1 MPILIQH
8 FMMKKTF
15 LYLVLA
21 MMPVLASA
29 QQVANSAPKASEA
42 TAAPTAGAEA
52 PSAIRF
58 GYFSFEEVFRTM
70 PGYAIAKHHM
80 DDLRLKYDAETKR
93 SEDEFNSKYE
103 EFLDGQRNFAPSI
116 LEKRQA
122 ELRELMAKNMAF
134 KAESERLLKQA
145 GEDAYAP

>member
-52 PSAIRF
+52 PSAIPVS
-58 GYFSFEEVFRTM
+58 YTHLTLPTTPYV
-70 PGYAIAKHHM
+70 
-80 DDLRLKYDAETKR
+80 
-93 SEDEFNSKYE
+93 
-103 EFLDGQRNFAPSI
+103 
-116 LEKRQA
+116 
-122 ELRELMAKNMAF
+122 
-134 KAESERLLKQA
+134 
-145 GEDAYAP
+145 

>member
-52 PSAIRF
+52 PSAIRLAISASKK
-58 GYFSFEEVFRTM
+58 SFVQCLVMR
-70 PGYAIAKHHM
+70 
-80 DDLRLKYDAETKR
+80 
-93 SEDEFNSKYE
+93 
-103 EFLDGQRNFAPSI
+103 
-116 LEKRQA
+116 
-122 ELRELMAKNMAF
+122 
-134 KAESERLLKQA
+134 
-145 GEDAYAP
+145 

>member
-29 QQVANSAPKASEA
+29 QQVA

-103 EFLDGQRNFAPSI
+103 EFLMVSVISLLPSWKNDRRNFV
-116 LEKRQA
+116 
-122 ELRELMAKNMAF
+122 N
-134 KAESERLLKQA
+134 
-145 GEDAYAP
+145 